1 VRLRDVMAVLVGLV
15 VLGVVG
21 YGGWWWLSETLE
33 GDEAAPAEP
42 GGDALATGLAF
53 LDAWERGAHDE
64 LATYVIQPAAEDLA
78 ERHDQLID
86 AFEPRTL
93 VLTPGA
99 LVEDVDGRAR
109 LPVAV
114 AVELAELSEPIRWEV
129 ELRLLRRQGVW
140 AVDWTLSSLHPE
152 LRPTWRFG
160 RESEELDR
168 APILAVDG
176 TPLAGSGVLVTF
188 GFEPSAVEDAD
199 AVVAA
204 FAEAIPGSE
213 ARAERE
219 LARTDLVDGWFYPVA
234 TVSQSRAQDAAPI
247 LREAS
252 GILRQESDGRTRYED
267 EFARHI
273 VGVVAEATAEQL
285 DELGPPY
292 EVGDEVGQFGLERRF
307 ERELVSGSI
316 VRVGLRDGDEGPLRV
331 VFAEQRAGGSRPV
344 QTTIDVEVQ
353 AAVENALIA
362 VGGPA
367 AIVVVDGRDGAIA
380 GSASRPLTGFN
391 RALEGRYPPGST
403 FKVVTADALLA
414 SGASPDDPVT
424 CPAEVTVGGLRVPNA
439 GGIALG
445 DTTLEGAFAASCNT
459 TFAQLAAAAGAE
471 ALEAA
476 ATRFGF
482 GVEPSLPLA
491 AFGGSFP
498 APADTA
504 EVAAAAFGQARV
516 EVSPLHLASVAAAT
530 TTGVWREPFLLV
542 GDGPGESRQ
551 LGTGTRD
558 PLQRMLRTAV
568 TAGTGQEA
576 EVEGAE
582 VRGKTGTAQGTDG
595 VEHAWFIG
603 TYGPYGFAILVED
616 GGAGGQ
622 IAAPIAGR
630 LVRELI
636 DLLGS
641 GLGGGD
647 PDATPDDAQGETDPS
662 EDAPTTEDGAT
673 ELGSEPEGP
682 LTDGAVTD
690 DGATGSA
697 GADPDSGVADP
708 NGEDEG

>member
-1 VRLRDVMAVLVGLV
+1 VRLRDVMAVLVGLL
-15 VLGVVG
+15 VLGAVG
-21 YGGWWWLSETLE
+21 YGGWWWLSDTLE
-33 GDEAAPAEP
+33 GDVEAVAEP
-42 GGDALATGLAF
+42 GTDALATALAF
-53 LDAWERGAHDE
+53 LDAWEQGAHDE

-86 AFEPRTL
+86 GLEPRQL
-93 VLTPGA
+93 VLTPGD
-99 LVEDVDGRAR
+99 LVEEVDGRAR

-129 ELRLLRRQGVW
+129 ELRLLRRQGTW

-168 APILAVDG
+168 APILAADG

-188 GFEPSAVEDAD
+188 GFEPSAVDDPD

-213 ARAERE
+213 GRAERE
-219 LARTDLVDGWFYPVA
+219 LARNDLVDGWFYPIA

-267 EFARHI
+267 DFARHI

-285 DELGPPY
+285 EELGPPY

-316 VRVGLRDGDEGPLRV
+316 VRVGLRDGEDGPLRV
-331 VFAEQRAGGSRPV
+331 VFAEQQAGGSRPV
-344 QTTIDVEVQ
+344 QTTIDLEVQ
-353 AAVENALIA
+353 TAVENALIA
-362 VGGPA
+362 VGGSA
-367 AIVVVDGRDGAIA
+367 AVVVVDGRDGAIV

-391 RALEGRYPPGST
+391 RAFEGRYPPGST

-414 SGASPDDPVT
+414 AGASPDDPVA
-424 CPAEVTVGGLRVPNA
+424 CPAETTVGGLRVPNA
-439 GGIALG
+439 GGMALG

-459 TFAQLAAAAGAE
+459 TFALLAATAGTE

-476 ATRFGF
+476 ASRFGF
-482 GVEPSLPLA
+482 GVEPSLPLP

-498 APADTA
+498 TPGDTA

-542 GDGPGESRQ
+542 GDGPGETRQ
-551 LGTGTRD
+551 LGTGTRE
-558 PLQRMLRTAV
+558 PLQRMLRAV
-568 TAGTGQEA
+568 VTDGTGEEA
-576 EVEGAE
+576 EVAGAE
-582 VRGKTGTAQGTDG
+582 VRGKTGTAQATDG
-595 VEHAWFIG
+595 AEHAWFIG

-616 GGAGGQ
+616 GGAGSRV
-622 IAAPIAGR
+622 AAPIAGR

-641 GLGGGD
+641 GLADSDPEVSPDTAEGD
-647 PDATPDDAQGETDPS
+647 GEQTEVPATEGE
-662 EDAPTTEDGAT
+662 GAEV
-673 ELGSEPEGP
+673 ELGSELDEPI
-682 LTDGAVTD
+682 TDPDVSGAD
-690 DGATGSA
+690 
-697 GADPDSGVADP
+697 GADPDGGPDP
-708 NGEDEG
+708 NGEGEG